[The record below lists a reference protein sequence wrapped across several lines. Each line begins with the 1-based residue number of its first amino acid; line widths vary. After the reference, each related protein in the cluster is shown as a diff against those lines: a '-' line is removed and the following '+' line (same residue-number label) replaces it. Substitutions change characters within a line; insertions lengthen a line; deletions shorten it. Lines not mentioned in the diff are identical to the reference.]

1 MSQNEFKKINKA
13 NPISDSGPS
22 SDSYIDPLGEL
33 SNHEYF
39 NVNKEYKLDFVIQK
53 VKSKPRKNMG
63 VNPTRIINSLTSFF
77 NYSTKKE
84 LAIEPDKTVK
94 KKVLQPGKMDINW
107 SDITCT
113 CAVGDSLIMGFG
125 NGALI
130 CIDTRNNV
138 PVNESIQFVDL
149 SFTDS
154 GDKSEDKQE

>member
-1 MSQNEFKKINKA
+1 ME
-13 NPISDSGPS
+13 
-22 SDSYIDPLGEL
+22 
-33 SNHEYF
+33 
-39 NVNKEYKLDFVIQK
+39 
-53 VKSKPRKNMG
+53 
-63 VNPTRIINSLTSFF
+63 
-77 NYSTKKE
+77 
-84 LAIEPDKTVK
+84 
-94 KKVLQPGKMDINW
+94 INW

-154 GDKSEDKQE
+154 SDKSEDKQEQPIEKLKMLYMDPM